1 MDARGSP
8 CVKAVHTSDK
18 VGKILNHEHL
28 FPAYEESSYVIVWEI
43 KRFISVNITSQV
55 LVKQVMGDV
64 LFTEEENRFRE
75 EVRKFAEKEILP
87 IAADIE
93 KKDGYALIRKCFKK
107 LGERGYLGV
116 LHPKDVGGSAKGVSY
131 EIIVGEE
138 IAAVSGSLDLCR
150 LASSCLYGMPLNR
163 FGSKEQRQ
171 KYLAPVIK
179 GEKIGAIGI
188 TEPDVGSDTAGM
200 KTKARK
206 EGNQYILNGEKR
218 FITNGSQA
226 DYLCIFAIT
235 NTKVHPH
242 QGMSAF
248 IVEKGMPGFTAVK
261 DYELMG
267 LDGAKV
273 SHLKFENVKLPKEN
287 LLGAESFGFPILMDE
302 LDSERTA
309 IAGQLIGGARTA
321 LDIAVKYSTER
332 VQFDQ
337 TISRFEGVNFKIADM
352 AVKIEAA
359 RLLALEAARMLD
371 KGLPATKEATIAKL
385 FASETAVDVS
395 YQALQ
400 VLGGIGYTKEYPM
413 EMFARSA
420 RLATIGGGTA
430 EICRFLIQREVYKE
444 FKDKQKKAHK

>member
-1 MDARGSP
+1 M
-8 CVKAVHTSDK
+8 
-18 VGKILNHEHL
+18 
-28 FPAYEESSYVIVWEI
+28 SSV
-43 KRFISVNITSQV
+43 F
-55 LVKQVMGDV
+55 
-64 LFTEEENRFRE
+64 FTEEENKFRDE
-75 EVRKFAEKEILP
+75 LREFVKNEIEP
-87 IAADIE
+87 MVTGIE
-93 KKDGYALIRKCFKK
+93 KKNGYELIKKSFRK
-107 LGERGYLGV
+107 LGAQGFLGV
-116 LHPKDVGGSAKGVSY
+116 LHPKDVGGSAKGLAY
-131 EIIVGEE
+131 EIIVGDE
-138 IAAVSGSLDLCR
+138 IAYASGSLDLCR
-150 LASSCLYGMPLNR
+150 LASVCLYGMPLNR
-163 FGSKEQRQ
+163 FGTKEQRH

-200 KTKARK
+200 KTNARK
-206 EGNQYILNGEKR
+206 EGDHYVLNGEKR

-226 DYLCIFAIT
+226 DFLCIFAIT
-235 NTKVHPH
+235 NPKVHPH

-248 IVEKGMPGFTAVK
+248 IIEKGMPGFTALK

-273 SHLKFENVKLPKEN
+273 SHLKFENVNVPKEN

-309 IAGQLIGGARTA
+309 IAGQLIGGARAA

-337 TISRFEGVNFKIADM
+337 TISRFEAVSFKVADM
-352 AVKIEAA
+352 ATRIEAT
-359 RLLALEAARMLD
+359 RLLALEAARRLD
-371 KGLPATKEATIAKL
+371 KGLPATKHATMAKL
-385 FASETAVDVS
+385 FASETAIDVT

-400 VLGGIGYTKEYPM
+400 VLGGIGYTKEYPI
-413 EMFARSA
+413 EMLARTA

-444 FKDKQKKAHK
+444 FKGSKKK

>member
-1 MDARGSP
+1 M
-8 CVKAVHTSDK
+8 
-18 VGKILNHEHL
+18 
-28 FPAYEESSYVIVWEI
+28 SSV
-43 KRFISVNITSQV
+43 F
-55 LVKQVMGDV
+55 
-64 LFTEEENRFRE
+64 FTEEENKFRE
-75 EVRKFAEKEILP
+75 EVREFAKKEIEP
-87 IAADIE
+87 IAQDIE
-93 KKDGYALIRKCFKK
+93 KKDGYELIRKSFKK
-107 LGERGYLGV
+107 LGARGFLGV
-116 LHPKDVGGSAKGVSY
+116 LHPKDIGGSARGVTY
-131 EIIVGEE
+131 EIIVGDE
-138 IAAVSGSLDLCR
+138 IAYASGSLDLCR
-150 LASSCLYGMPLNR
+150 AASVCLYGMPLNR
-163 FGSKEQRQ
+163 FGTKEQRQ

-200 KTKARK
+200 KTNAKK
-206 EGNQYILNGEKR
+206 EGDHYILNGEKR

-226 DYLCIFAIT
+226 DFLCIFAIT

-248 IVEKGMPGFTAVK
+248 IIEKGMPGFSALK

-267 LDGAKV
+267 LGGAKV
-273 SHLKFENVKLPKEN
+273 SHLKFENVKVPKEN
-287 LLGAESFGFPILMDE
+287 LLGAESLGFPILMDE

-309 IAGQLIGGARTA
+309 IAGQLIGGSRAA

-337 TISRFEGVNFKIADM
+337 TISRFEAVSFKVADM
-352 AVKIEAA
+352 ATRIEAT
-359 RLLALEAARMLD
+359 RLLTLEAARRLD
-371 KGLPATKEATIAKL
+371 KGLPATKQATMAKL
-385 FASETAVDVS
+385 FASETAIDVT

-413 EMFARSA
+413 EMLARNA

-444 FKDKQKKAHK
+444 FKGSKKR

>member
-1 MDARGSP
+1 VIIEM
-8 CVKAVHTSDK
+8 
-18 VGKILNHEHL
+18 
-28 FPAYEESSYVIVWEI
+28 SSV
-43 KRFISVNITSQV
+43 F
-55 LVKQVMGDV
+55 
-64 LFTEEENRFRE
+64 FTEEENKFRE
-75 EVRKFAEKEILP
+75 EVREFAKKEIEP
-87 IAADIE
+87 IARDIE
-93 KKDGYALIRKCFKK
+93 KKDGYELIRKSFKK
-107 LGERGYLGV
+107 LGARGFLGV
-116 LHPKDVGGSAKGVSY
+116 LHPKDVGGSARGVTY
-131 EIIVGEE
+131 EIIVGDE
-138 IAAVSGSLDLCR
+138 IAYASGSLDLCR
-150 LASSCLYGMPLNR
+150 AASVCLYGMPLNR
-163 FGSKEQRQ
+163 FGTKEQRQ

-200 KTKARK
+200 KTNARK
-206 EGNQYILNGEKR
+206 EGDHYILNGEKR

-226 DYLCIFAIT
+226 DFLCIFAIT

-248 IVEKGMPGFTAVK
+248 IIEKGMPGFSALK

-267 LDGAKV
+267 LDGARV
-273 SHLKFENVKLPKEN
+273 SHLKFENVKVPKEN
-287 LLGAESFGFPILMDE
+287 LLGAESLGFPILMDE

-309 IAGQLIGGARTA
+309 IAGQLIGGSRAA

-337 TISRFEGVNFKIADM
+337 TISRFEAVSFKVADM
-352 AVKIEAA
+352 ATRIEAT
-359 RLLALEAARMLD
+359 RLLTLEAARRLD
-371 KGLPATKEATIAKL
+371 KGLPATKQATMAKL
-385 FASETAVDVS
+385 FASETAIDVT

-413 EMFARSA
+413 EMLARNA

-444 FKDKQKKAHK
+444 FKGSKKR

>member
-1 MDARGSP
+1 M
-8 CVKAVHTSDK
+8 
-18 VGKILNHEHL
+18 
-28 FPAYEESSYVIVWEI
+28 SSV
-43 KRFISVNITSQV
+43 F
-55 LVKQVMGDV
+55 
-64 LFTEEENRFRE
+64 FTEDENKFRDE
-75 EVRKFAEKEILP
+75 LREFVKNEIEP
-87 IAADIE
+87 MVTGIE
-93 KKDGYALIRKCFKK
+93 KRDGYELIKKSFRK
-107 LGERGYLGV
+107 LGAKGFLGV
-116 LHPKDVGGSAKGVSY
+116 LHPKDVGGSAKGLAY
-131 EIIVGEE
+131 EVIVGDEV
-138 IAAVSGSLDLCR
+138 AYASGSLDLCR
-150 LASSCLYGMPLNR
+150 LASVCLYGMPLNR
-163 FGSKEQRQ
+163 FGTKEQRH

-200 KTKARK
+200 KTNARK
-206 EGNQYILNGEKR
+206 EGDHYVLNGEKR

-226 DYLCIFAIT
+226 DFLCIFAIT
-235 NTKVHPH
+235 NPKVHPH

-248 IVEKGMPGFTAVK
+248 IIEKGMPGFTALK

-273 SHLKFENVKLPKEN
+273 SHLKFENVNVPKEN

-309 IAGQLIGGARTA
+309 IAGQLIGGARAA

-337 TISRFEGVNFKIADM
+337 TISRFEAVSFKVADM
-352 AVKIEAA
+352 ATRIEAT
-359 RLLALEAARMLD
+359 RLLALEAARRLD
-371 KGLPATKEATIAKL
+371 KGLPATKHATMAKL
-385 FASETAVDVS
+385 FASETAIDVT

-400 VLGGIGYTKEYPM
+400 VLGGIGYTKEYPI
-413 EMFARSA
+413 EMLARTA

-444 FKDKQKKAHK
+444 FKGSKKK